1 MKKTVSVTNLMV
13 NNLHADLKKNKKQNM
28 IQVARITCIW

>member
-13 NNLHADLKKNKKQNM
+13 NNLHADLKKKKNM
-28 IQVARITCIW
+28 IQVARITCI

>member
-13 NNLHADLKKNKKQNM
+13 NNLHADLQKKKKNM
-28 IQVARITCIW
+28 IQVARITCIG